1 MSEDNAELEK
11 IRQKKLLELQQRL
24 AEEEEKQKERI
35 ERSNLLRVI
44 LSPEARQRLANMRLV
59 KPELVDKIEIY
70 LIQSAQ
76 TGKLPVPLSDEQ
88 LKIILSKI
96 IPSKREIRIERK

>member
-1 MSEDNAELEK
+1 LSEDEELEK

-24 AEEEEKQKERI
+24 AEEEEKRKERI

-44 LSPEARQRLANMRLV
+44 LTPEARQRLANMRLV

-70 LIQSAQ
+70 LIQLAQ
-76 TGKLPVPLSDEQ
+76 AGKIPTPLSDDQ
-88 LKIILSKI
+88 LKIILNKL
-96 IPSKREIRIERK
+96 IPSKREIRIERR

>member
-1 MSEDNAELEK
+1 MSEDEELEK

-24 AEEEEKQKERI
+24 AEEEEKRKERI

-44 LSPEARQRLANMRLV
+44 LTPEARQRLANMRLV

-70 LIQSAQ
+70 LIQLAQ
-76 TGKLPVPLSDEQ
+76 AGKIPTPLSDDQ
-88 LKIILSKI
+88 LKIILNKL
-96 IPSKREIRIERK
+96 IPSKREIRIERR

>member
-1 MSEDNAELEK
+1 MSEDEELEK

-24 AEEEEKQKERI
+24 AEEEEKRKERI

-70 LIQSAQ
+70 LIQLAQ
-76 TGKLPVPLSDEQ
+76 AGKIPTPLSDDQ
-88 LKIILSKI
+88 LKNILNKL
-96 IPSKREIRIERK
+96 IPSKKEIRIERR

>member
-1 MSEDNAELEK
+1 ELEK

-24 AEEEEKQKERI
+24 AEEEEKRKERI

-70 LIQSAQ
+70 LIQLAQ
-76 TGKLPVPLSDEQ
+76 AGKIPTPLSDDQ
-88 LKIILSKI
+88 LKSILNKL
-96 IPSKREIRIERK
+96 IPSKKEIRIERR

>member
-1 MSEDNAELEK
+1 MSEDEELEK

-24 AEEEEKQKERI
+24 AEEEEKRKERI

-70 LIQSAQ
+70 LIQLAQ
-76 TGKLPVPLSDEQ
+76 AGKIPTPLSDDQ
-88 LKIILSKI
+88 LKSILNKL
-96 IPSKREIRIERK
+96 IPSKKEIRIERR